1 MEPIHWLIVF
11 IILCVLISFIANK
24 KGRSGLLL
32 FFSMVAPAVPLMMI
46 ASFSLGN
53 NMEAKPFAM
62 WVIAFLC
69 PVVGFFWAIMAK
81 NKEQMAADI
90 GSFGG
95 MKKCQFCAEPVRAE
109 AIKCKHCGSKLEL
122 DA

>member
-1 MEPIHWLIVF
+1 MEPVHWLIVF
-11 IILCVLISFIANK
+11 IILCVLISFIASK

-46 ASFSLGN
+46 ASYSLGN
-53 NMEAKPFAM
+53 NMDAKPIAM
-62 WVIAFLC
+62 WVVAFLC

-81 NKEQMAADI
+81 NKEQMAADT
-90 GSFGG
+90 GSYGG

-109 AIKCKHCGSKLEL
+109 AIKCKHCGSKLDL
-122 DA
+122 DV

>member
-1 MEPIHWLIVF
+1 MEPIHWLVVF

-32 FFSMVAPAVPLMMI
+32 FFSMAAPAVPLMMI
-46 ASFSLGN
+46 ASYSLGN
-53 NMEAKPFAM
+53 NMDAKPIAM
-62 WVIAFLC
+62 WVVAFLC

-81 NKEQMAADI
+81 NKEQVAADT

-95 MKKCQFCAEPVRAE
+95 MKKCQYCAEPVRAE
-109 AIKCKHCGSKLEL
+109 AIKCKHCGSKLVL
-122 DA
+122 NS